1 MIDVKKL
8 LYKKK
13 QITEARHNALI
24 AINTL
29 EERYRRHRADVNW
42 FIRGS
47 APSNVIES
55 DFIQEEDTVGRIEYL
70 RWIVSEL
77 NVIIDAVSRAAQT
90 LNEEQRLLITLR
102 YFDDNTVTHVCQE
115 MHIKENKYDYT
126 HRIALKAITACLNPL
141 CITEEHLDSLLF
153 KPYTERLHLVG
164 KPRKIQE
171 FGGLI
176 GGFTAS

>member
-24 AINTL
+24 TINTL
-29 EERYRRHRADVNW
+29 EERNRRYRQDENW
-42 FIRGS
+42 WIRGTT
-47 APSNVIES
+47 PSNIVES
-55 DFIQEEDTVGRIEYL
+55 EFLKEEDTVGRIEYL

-77 NVIIDAVSRAAQT
+77 NVIIDAVGRAAQT
-90 LNEEQRLLITLR
+90 LNDEQRELITLR
-102 YFDDNTVTHVCQE
+102 YFDDNTVTYVCQE

-126 HRIALKAITACLNPL
+126 HRIALRSITACLNPL
-141 CITEEHLDSLLF
+141 CITEEHLDGLLF
-153 KPYTERLHLVG
+153 SPYNERLKSL
-164 KPRKIQE
+164 PRQRKIQD

-176 GGFTAS
+176 GGITAS